1 MKVEDLLGLY
11 GTQLS
16 IVEHRYGNGFVVA
29 LEQVEGESNLDSVN
43 DMNGECQWEMFGLWD
58 DSSWYPI
65 ASGRTVVEAI
75 AALNKKI
82 ENWTD
87 ADISLVGHGLS
98 LIEQSRL
105 KPAYF
110 RVCKAKTLEQ
120 LREFFDRWER
130 DEVSC
135 TEMFET
141 LPH

>member
-1 MKVEDLLGLY
+1 MNVEGLLGLY
-11 GTQLS
+11 ATQLS

-29 LEQVEGESNLDSVN
+29 LEQIEGESLLDSVN

-65 ASGRTVVEAI
+65 ASGSTVVEAI
-75 AALNKKI
+75 EALNKKI
-82 ENWTD
+82 ANWSD
-87 ADISLVGHGLS
+87 ADVNLVGHGLS
-98 LIEQSRL
+98 MIEHSLL
-105 KPAYF
+105 KPEYF
-110 RVCKAKTLEQ
+110 RVCKVKTMEQ

-135 TEMFET
+135 VEMFET